1 MNDPVF
7 WQLGIVVVQEAVVM
21 TIVLMTGYLILRGTL
36 HALNRPSSQHQPLVV
51 RRPTRTPT
59 RAEEVAVLH
68 S

>member
-36 HALNRPSSQHQPLVV
+36 HALNRLSNRHQPLVL
-51 RRPTRTPT
+51 RRPARTPT
-59 RAEEVAVLH
+59 RAEEVAVLQ